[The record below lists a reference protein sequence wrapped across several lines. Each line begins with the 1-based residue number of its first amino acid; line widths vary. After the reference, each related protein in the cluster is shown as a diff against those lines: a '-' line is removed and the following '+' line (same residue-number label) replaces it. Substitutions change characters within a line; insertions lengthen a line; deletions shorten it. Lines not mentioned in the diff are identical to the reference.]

1 MEGRGERWL
10 LGSGNFIKEEGGKK
24 KNRKT
29 GKGVNR
35 EEDSVWRRGWMEE
48 ERQRKIIEED

>member
-10 LGSGNFIKEEGGKK
+10 LGRGNFIKEEGGKK

>member
-10 LGSGNFIKEEGGKK
+10 LGRGNFIKEEGGKR

-35 EEDSVWRRGWMEE
+35 EDDSVGRRGWMEE
-48 ERQRKIIEED
+48 ERQRKIIED